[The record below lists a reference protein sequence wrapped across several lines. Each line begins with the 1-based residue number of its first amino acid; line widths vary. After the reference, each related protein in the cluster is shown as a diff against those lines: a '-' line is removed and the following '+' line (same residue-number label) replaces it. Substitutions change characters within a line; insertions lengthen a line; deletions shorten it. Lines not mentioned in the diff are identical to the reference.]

1 MCKIGFHEKTNGSF
15 ILEKNK
21 LAIRKYMQ
29 FKAQNMRCSRQSL
42 GEMVIWTWP
51 LEGGITSNNNH
62 QTKRFV
68 FKIPKSVWHGAHP
81 QVIFTLVY
89 HWHPLTIIP
98 FFARKYSHHLAI
110 NRGKVIGSGNV
121 QTINDVRKMFRM
133 ISLCVSALK
142 TIFQSSCQLPVSAMA
157 RSWCA
162 RGAWAA
168 DLFNAFSR
176 SSKMPWWQ
184 PKCSVYFDSW
194 LEKCL

>member
-21 LAIRKYMQ
+21 LTIRKYMQ

-51 LEGGITSNNNH
+51 LEGGSTSNDNH

-89 HWHPLTIIP
+89 HWHPLTIIA

-110 NRGKVIGSGNV
+110 NRG
-121 QTINDVRKMFRM
+121 QFRPWRGHSAPGALGPPTCSM
-133 ISLCVSALK
+133 LSAGHLRCLGDSPSARCTSIVDWKNAYRCYWKYSRCMLYRGISVN
-142 TIFQSSCQLPVSAMA
+142 I
-157 RSWCA
+157 
-162 RGAWAA
+162 
-168 DLFNAFSR
+168 
-176 SSKMPWWQ
+176 
-184 PKCSVYFDSW
+184 SVVGW
-194 LEKCL
+194 H